1 MTARSVALGDV
12 AQFVRGVTFKP
23 EDVTTD
29 DGGDA
34 IACMRTSN
42 VQRNLDTSDV
52 WRIPRAMVKRPD
64 QMLQTGDILV
74 SSANSWNLV
83 GKCCWVP
90 ELPGPT
96 TFGGFVSVLRVDQT
110 ELDPRYA
117 YWWFSS
123 PHMQQVVRSLGRR
136 TTSISN
142 LDLARC
148 LRVNL
153 SIPPLEEQRRIVRIL
168 DQADQLR
175 LMRQASSD
183 VADSL
188 RLALF
193 DDTFGGSHQTPVT
206 VGDRLEPH
214 PRGWRW
220 ELLGD
225 VAQLATGHTPD
236 RKKPEYWSGDVP
248 WITLTDIRALDG
260 RTAKN
265 TSEAITEEGLANS
278 SAVKLPPQTVCF
290 SRTAS
295 LGFVTI
301 TGRAM
306 ATSQDFV
313 NWVCSERLSPTY
325 LMHALIRSRERLR
338 GLSTG
343 STHKTIYFPTVQRF
357 RVLVPP
363 LAEQERFTSR
373 IRAADVLRDRT
384 SDHLRELNSLFASLQ
399 HRAFTGEL

>member
-1 MTARSVALGDV
+1 MSVRDVAFGDV
-12 AQFVRGVTFKP
+12 AGFIRGVTFKP
-23 EDVTTD
+23 EDVTTE
-29 DGGDA
+29 DGGDTV
-34 IACMRTSN
+34 ACMRTSN
-42 VQRNLDTSDV
+42 VQMNLDTSDV
-52 WRIPRAMVKRPD
+52 WRIPRALVKRSD
-64 QMLQTGDILV
+64 QFLRTGDILV

-90 ELPGPT
+90 ELPGPA
-96 TFGGFVSVLRVDQT
+96 TFGGFVSVLRADQT

-117 YWWFSS
+117 YWWFST
-123 PHMQQVVRSLGRR
+123 PRTQQLVRSLGRR

-148 LRVNL
+148 LRVTISL
-153 SIPPLEEQRRIVRIL
+153 PPLEEQRRIVRVL
-168 DQADQLR
+168 DRADRLR
-175 LMRQASSD
+175 SARRTSFDATD
-183 VADSL
+183 AL
-188 RLALF
+188 RAALF
-193 DDTFGGSHQTPVT
+193 DDAFGGSHQAPVT
-206 VGDRLEPH
+206 VGDRLASH

-220 ELLGD
+220 ELLAD
-225 VAQLATGHTPD
+225 VAELATGHTPD
-236 RKKPEYWSGDVP
+236 RKKPEYWSGDVS
-248 WITLTDIRALDG
+248 WITLTDIRSLDG
-260 RTAKN
+260 RTAED
-265 TSEAITEEGLANS
+265 TSESITQAGLANS

-295 LGFVTI
+295 VGFVTI

-313 NWVCSERLSPTY
+313 NWICSERLSPTY

-373 IRAADVLRDRT
+373 IRTAEIMRDRAR
-384 SDHLRELNSLFASLQ
+384 DHLAELDSLFASLQ
-399 HRAFTGEL
+399 HRAFIGVL